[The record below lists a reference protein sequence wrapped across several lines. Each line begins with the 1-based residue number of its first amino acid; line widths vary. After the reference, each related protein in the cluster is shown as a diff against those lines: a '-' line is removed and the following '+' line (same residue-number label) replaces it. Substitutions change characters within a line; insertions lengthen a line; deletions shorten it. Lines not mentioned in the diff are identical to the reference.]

1 MKGFSQQEFNDIKN
15 LFITSNSMKEE
26 STDEMTEALGRDEIL
41 GNWKMDDE
49 FIGKIQTILPADMTN
64 AFKKYIK
71 GINWNYLGDEKA
83 ADAAKD
89 AFNMKV
95 E

>member
-1 MKGFSQQEFNDIKN
+1 
-15 LFITSNSMKEE
+15 
-26 STDEMTEALGRDEIL
+26 
-41 GNWKMDDE
+41 MDDE